1 MQGREVVAG
10 KIAAGSDIQLVG
22 RQLARRY
29 TLSDELAPGALSR
42 IVRGDDLT
50 LRRQVIVKAIPPEYV
65 EVYTTAMRA
74 TSALTHPAVIAFYDA
89 IYEDGWLLLVQEAI
103 QGQALSRYL
112 RQGVPSER
120 AVNLALQLAH
130 TLAYAHHRDIVH
142 GDLAPTAI
150 LVDRQATIRVNN
162 FGLPPNLDYLLAE
175 GGEELQPLLTEG
187 TPYSDVLAL
196 GLLLRQLLSSAE
208 LAGTEHGARQMRA
221 DVPQELT
228 RLVTRCITRC
238 ITPGTSDAITDAATL
253 AHALEE
259 ISEQLVETR
268 RPLSTDTPEAL
279 RVAHAIA
286 AEQAR
291 WSSEQTVAG
300 APAPQPIGQ
309 ISHEIGSSFSPLAEP
324 DPSDGAITRAAREAD
339 LAVAPRLR
347 LPARP
352 WPNPPLYH
360 EAARG
365 PGRGYYKD
373 ESDSAR
379 SVGLGAVLVVSTVLF
394 IIFFLIGFLGPFSLG
409 GR

>member
-1 MQGREVVAG
+1 MQL
-10 KIAAGSDIQLVG
+10 SG

-29 TLSDELAPGALSR
+29 TLSDELAPGAVSR
-42 IVRGDDLT
+42 IIRGDDLT
-50 LRRQVIVKAIPPEYV
+50 LRRPVIVKAIPPEYV
-65 EVYTTAMRA
+65 EVYTTALRA
-74 TSALTHPAVIAFYDA
+74 TSALTHPAAIAFYDA
-89 IYEDGWLLLVQEAI
+89 FYEDGWLLLVQEAV

-120 AVNLALQLAH
+120 AVDLALQLAH
-130 TLAYAHHRDIVH
+130 ALAYAHHRDIVH
-142 GDLAPTAI
+142 GDLTPSAI
-150 LVDRQATIRVNN
+150 LVDRQATVRVNN
-162 FGLPPNLDYLLAE
+162 FGLPPNLDYFLAE
-175 GGEELQPLLTEG
+175 GSDELQPLLTDG
-187 TPYSDVLAL
+187 TPHSDVLAL

-208 LAGTEHGARQMRA
+208 LAGAEHGTRQMRV
-221 DVPQELT
+221 DVPSELA
-228 RLVTRCITRC
+228 RLVARCT
-238 ITPGTSDAITDAATL
+238 TPDTSDAITDAATL
-253 AHALEE
+253 AAALEA
-259 ISEQLVETR
+259 IGGQLVETR
-268 RPLSTDTPEAL
+268 HPLSTDTPAAL

-300 APAPQPIGQ
+300 APAPQSIGQ
-309 ISHEIGSSFSPLAEP
+309 SSHEVGSRFSPLAEP
-324 DPSDGAITRAAREAD
+324 DPLDGAVTRAAREAD

-360 EAARG
+360 EAVRG
-365 PGRGYYKD
+365 SAPGYHNG

>member
-1 MQGREVVAG
+1 MQL
-10 KIAAGSDIQLVG
+10 SG

-29 TLSDELAPGALSR
+29 ALSDELASGALSR
-42 IVRGDDLT
+42 IIRGDDLM
-50 LRRQVIVKAIPPEYV
+50 LRRPVIVKAIPPEYV
-65 EVYTTAMRA
+65 EVYTTALRA
-74 TSALTHPAVIAFYDA
+74 TSALTHPATIAFYDA
-89 IYEDGWLLLVQEAI
+89 FYEDGWLLLVQEAV

-130 TLAYAHHRDIVH
+130 MLAYAHHRDVVH
-142 GDLAPTAI
+142 GDLTPTAI
-150 LVDRQATIRVNN
+150 LVDRQAAVRVNN
-162 FGLPPNLDYLLAE
+162 FGLPPNLDYFLAE
-175 GGEELQPLLTEG
+175 GGEELQPLLTDG

-208 LAGTEHGARQMRA
+208 LAGTEHGTRQIRA

-228 RLVTRCITRC
+228 HLVARC
-238 ITPGTSDAITDAATL
+238 ITPSASDAITDAATL
-253 AHALEE
+253 ADALEA
-259 ISEQLVETR
+259 IGEQLVEAR
-268 RPLSTDTPEAL
+268 RPLSTDTPGAL
-279 RVAHAIA
+279 RVAHAVA

-300 APAPQPIGQ
+300 APAPQLIGQ
-309 ISHEIGSSFSPLAEP
+309 SSHEIGSLYIPLAEP
-324 DPSDGAITRAAREAD
+324 DLSDGAITRAARESD

-365 PGRGYYKD
+365 PAPGYHNS
-373 ESDSAR
+373 EGESAR
-379 SVGLGAVLVVSTVLF
+379 SVGLGAVLVVSAVLF

>member
-10 KIAAGSDIQLVG
+10 KIAAGSDMQLSG

-42 IVRGDDLT
+42 IVRGDDMM
-50 LRRQVIVKAIPPEYV
+50 LRRPVIVKATPPEYA
-65 EVYTTAMRA
+65 EVYTEAMRA
-74 TSALTHPAVIAFYDA
+74 TSALTHPAAIAFYDA
-89 IYEDGWLLLVQEAI
+89 FYEDGWLLLVQEAI

-120 AVNLALQLAH
+120 AVNLTLQLAH
-130 TLAYAHHRDIVH
+130 TLAYAHHRDVVH

-162 FGLPPNLDYLLAE
+162 FGLPPNLDYFLSE

-228 RLVTRCITRC
+228 RLVTRCIS
-238 ITPGTSDAITDAATL
+238 PDTSDAITDATTL
-253 AHALEE
+253 ASALEE
-259 ISEQLVETR
+259 IGEHLVETR

-286 AEQAR
+286 TEQAR

-300 APAPQPIGQ
+300 VPAPQPIGQ
-309 ISHEIGSSFSPLAEP
+309 SSHEIDSSFSPLVEP
-324 DPSDGAITRAAREAD
+324 DPLDGAITRAAREAD

-360 EAARG
+360 EAGKGLAPVYHKG
-365 PGRGYYKD
+365 EIDG
-373 ESDSAR
+373 AR

>member
-10 KIAAGSDIQLVG
+10 NIAAGSDMQLSG

-42 IVRGDDLT
+42 IIRGDDLM
-50 LRRQVIVKAIPPEYV
+50 LHRPVIVKAIPPEHV
-65 EVYTTAMRA
+65 EVYTTALRA
-74 TSALTHPAVIAFYDA
+74 TSALTHPAAIAFYDA
-89 IYEDGWLLLVQEAI
+89 FYEDGWLLLVQEAV

-130 TLAYAHHRDIVH
+130 MLAYAHHRDVVH
-142 GDLAPTAI
+142 GDLTPTAI
-150 LVDRQATIRVNN
+150 LVDRQAAVRVNN
-162 FGLPPNLDYLLAE
+162 FGLPPNLDYFLAE
-175 GGEELQPLLTEG
+175 GGEELQPLLTDG

-208 LAGTEHGARQMRA
+208 LAGTEHGTRQIRA

-228 RLVTRCITRC
+228 HLVARCITLSA
-238 ITPGTSDAITDAATL
+238 SDAITDATTL
-253 AHALEE
+253 ADALEE
-259 ISEQLVETR
+259 IGEQLVETR
-268 RPLSTDTPEAL
+268 RPLATDTPGTL
-279 RVAHAIA
+279 RVAHAVA
-286 AEQAR
+286 AEQAL

-309 ISHEIGSSFSPLAEP
+309 SSHEIGSLYSPLAEP

-360 EAARG
+360 EAVRG
-365 PGRGYYKD
+365 PAPGYRKS
-373 ESDSAR
+373 ESESAR